1 MTELSLTSDERA
13 SGLTGERLQGA
24 VRGLREDGFAIL
36 HRAVDLDHIA
46 VLRDKM
52 LSDVAT
58 ILARPDAPFNFNA
71 GNVQQDPPPCAP
83 FLFRDVLFN
92 EAMISFT
99 RAVLGDGLFNSF
111 YSGNTAVP
119 GGTRQPVHPDYG
131 QLWPNLTT
139 ATPPYCI
146 AINVPLVDFTE
157 ENGATELWPGT
168 HLDTAPWI
176 GDASIR
182 VEPSQL
188 DKWRERGPI
197 RATVP
202 AGSLIVRDL
211 RMWHAG
217 MPNQT
222 DTPRPMIAMIHFVSW
237 WKDIAPVDF
246 PEAAREFLQHP
257 ILKTNARFVEGE
269 VDYLAHN
276 SAYDLDN

>member
-1 MTELSLTSDERA
+1 MNELTLTCDERA
-13 SGLTGERLQGA
+13 FGLAGARLQLTTRA
-24 VRGLREDGFAIL
+24 LREDGFVIL
-36 HRAVDLDHIA
+36 HEAVDAAHIHI
-46 VLRDKM
+46 LRDKM

-71 GNVQQDPPPCAP
+71 GNVQQDPPPHAP
-83 FLFRDVLFN
+83 LLFRDILFN
-92 EAMISFT
+92 EAMISLT
-99 RAVLGDGLFNSF
+99 HAVLGDGLFNSF

-131 QLWPNLTT
+131 QLWPDLAQ

-146 AINVPLVDFTE
+146 AINVPLVDFTA
-157 ENGATELWPGT
+157 ENGATELWLGT
-168 HLDTAPWI
+168 HLDTTPWI
-176 GDASIR
+176 GDPSIR
-182 VEPSQL
+182 VEASQL

-197 RATVP
+197 RAIVP

-237 WKDIAPVDF
+237 WKDIAPSPF
-246 PEAAREFLQHP
+246 PESAREFLQHP
-257 ILKTNARFVEGE
+257 ILKINARFVQGE
-269 VDYLAHN
+269 VNYLAHN
-276 SAYDLDN
+276 AAYDLDN